1 MLQLREKIKQEL
13 KEVQYGGLWGKV
25 NNGNLRDFTGGPVVK
40 TLHSQCRGPGVIPS
54 RELDPTCCN

>member
-40 TLHSQCRGPGVIPS
+40 TLHSYCRGQELNPGQGTNIS
-54 RELDPTCCN
+54 HAS